1 MTTDISV
8 GVRWDPLNGQPDSNG
23 AGNGQIEDF
32 DFEYDGGNSSSRLF
46 ERSRIRALA
55 GENTSH
61 YSILLLFCQV
71 SSLHTDNV
79 GCGRVTGSLCCTLVS
94 R

>member
-8 GVRWDPLNGQPDSNG
+8 GVRWDPLNGQDG
-23 AGNGQIEDF
+23 GNGVPEEF

-55 GENTSH
+55 GEYLSFAKP
-61 YSILLLFCQV
+61 SAC
-71 SSLHTDNV
+71 S
-79 GCGRVTGSLCCTLVS
+79 VTVLST
-94 R
+94 